1 MNMPLK
7 SFLVINQTPGLIMFL
22 FCRLRFPQ
30 SLFLRRKL
38 RRSSSLRRKLRQRVS
53 STSRDQR
60 FRPDSAVQDF
70 ELRTLAVSVSTIA
83 WIA

>member
-38 RRSSSLRRKLRQRVS
+38 RQRAS

-70 ELRTLAVSVSTIA
+70 ELQSLAVSVSTIA
-83 WIA
+83 WAA